1 MSLSKLSQQT
11 LRRLPTIKAGLLK
24 GDNYTTIGKACGV
37 TERTIDR
44 DIKAW
49 LQSGDFWDWIKTQWI
64 ELHGKITTE
73 DPKEA
78 YKQIT
83 KLFGK
88 MVTQKQE
95 ITAQG
100 TINIDGLEGA
110 VNKIIEFSRTEENG
124 DEG

>member
-1 MSLSKLSQQT
+1 MSVSELPKAT
-11 LRRLPTIKAGLLK
+11 LRRLSAIKAGLLK
-24 GDNYTTIGKACGV
+24 GDNYETIGVACGV
-37 TERTIDR
+37 TEKTIQR

-64 ELHGKITTE
+64 ELHVKITAK

-78 YKQIT
+78 YKQLT

-95 ITAQG
+95 ITTQG
-100 TINIDGLEGA
+100 TMKIDITRSVDE
-110 VNKIIEFSRTEENG
+110 IIKFSRTEETG